1 MKTITTILILLLA
14 SAVLLFGII
23 AGKSILGP
31 SGTDNEPGDEE
42 VQETVEEEPPSL
54 PEENDPGTEEEPIEE
69 EEPDPDKISA
79 IEIYLDGS
87 RDEGIFLGEA
97 KYGLTSKD
105 AYTIYGDRLS
115 QSGFLLVS
123 EVTGY
128 DFEPGSLHYLYIYT
142 FIPRYGWDYTRQ
154 KVPVGGDADYSQSI
168 ELHIDGPS
176 HNAVIEEEDKK
187 NLRISGWSAD
197 LSVQES
203 TGIEKIEIYL
213 NGPRDFGISLG
224 EVDYGREREDVAN
237 AYGNANYTN
246 SGYSLTFDASRLES
260 GTENT
265 IYVYSYST
273 NGTYTLAIRDIVM
286 EGEKDASN
294 TIMSVEAEFGGSSI
308 EVIGWAVSKDDIQNT
323 GPRKTDIEY
332 INKKIVFVSNKNG
345 NEDIFSMDLD
355 GSVLNQL
362 TESTDKDAYPSVS
375 TDGKK
380 IAYTSDIN
388 GYWQIMVMD
397 WDGRNK
403 IQLTDDPVRSGYPTW
418 SFDGRYIFYEVYKD
432 GDWEIY
438 RMNSDGSKRKR
449 LTFNASAYDWHPFAH
464 PYQNKVI
471 YESGS
476 IGHEGIYIMDNNGNN
491 IEMISE
497 GNPRK
502 RVPCMSVDGEYIV
515 FMGYEENLEF
525 VYIMDG
531 NGENIRRISDR
542 RKSGHPFISPD
553 NSIIVFESS
562 VDGQNEIFIINLDG
576 SEEIRLTNIPGDD
589 WDPAFIYQLP

>member
-1 MKTITTILILLLA
+1 MKTITTILILLLVP
-14 SAVLLFGII
+14 AVLLFGII

-31 SGTDNEPGDEE
+31 SGTDNNPVDEE
-42 VQETVEEEPPSL
+42 VQETVEEDSSPK
-54 PEENDPGTEEEPIEE
+54 PEENGPGSEEEPIEE

-105 AYTIYGDRLS
+105 AYVIYGDRLS
-115 QSGFLLVS
+115 QSGFLLAS
-123 EVTGY
+123 ENTGY
-128 DFEPGSLHYLYIYT
+128 DFEPGSVHYLYIYA
-142 FIPRYGWDYTRQ
+142 FIPKYGWEYTRQ
-154 KVPVGGDADYSQSI
+154 RVPVIGNTDYSQNI
-168 ELHIDGPS
+168 ELHIDGPP
-176 HNAVIEEEDKK
+176 HNAVIKEEDKEK
-187 NLRISGWSAD
+187 LRISGWSAD

-213 NGPRDFGISLG
+213 NGPRDFGIFLG
-224 EVDYGREREDVAN
+224 EADYGRERQDVAN
-237 AYGNANYTN
+237 AYGNANYTD
-246 SGYSLTFDASRLES
+246 SGYSLTFDASGLGP

-265 IYVYSYST
+265 IYIYSYS
-273 NGTYTLAIRDIVM
+273 NSGTYTMAMRDIVM
-286 EGEKDASN
+286 EGEKGASN
-294 TIMSVEAEFGGSSI
+294 TIMSIEAELGGGSI
-308 EVIGWAVSKDDIQNT
+308 EVSGWAVSKDDVQNT
-323 GPRKTDIEY
+323 GPRDTDIEY

-355 GSVLNQL
+355 GSGLNQL
-362 TESTDKDAYPSVS
+362 TESTDKDAYPAVS

-403 IQLTDDPVRSGYPTW
+403 IQLTNDPVRSGYPTW

-438 RMNSDGSKRKR
+438 RMNSDGSGRKR
-449 LTFNASAYDWHPFAH
+449 LTFNAGAYDWHPFAH
-464 PYQNKVI
+464 PYQYRVI
-471 YESGS
+471 FESGAV
-476 IGHEGIYIMDNNGNN
+476 GHEQIYIMDHNGDN
-491 IEMISE
+491 IERLSE
-497 GNPRK
+497 SSARK

-515 FMGYEENLEF
+515 FMGYEGDTRF

-531 NGENIRRISDR
+531 DGENIRRISDR
-542 RKSGHPFISPD
+542 PNSEHPFISPD
-553 NSIIVFESS
+553 NSIIAFESS

-576 SEEIRLTNIPGDD
+576 SEETRLTSIPGDD
-589 WDPAFIYQLP
+589 WGPAFIYQLP

>member
-1 MKTITTILILLLA
+1 MLLLV

-23 AGKSILGP
+23 AGRSMLGS
-31 SGTDNEPGDEE
+31 SGTNNEPVDEE

-54 PEENDPGTEEEPIEE
+54 PEENGPGTEEEPVE
-69 EEPDPDKISA
+69 EEPDPDKILS

-105 AYTIYGDRLS
+105 AYAIYGDRLS

-123 EVTGY
+123 EDTGY
-128 DFEPGSLHYLYIYT
+128 DFEPGSVHDLYIYA
-142 FIPRYGWDYTRQ
+142 FIPKYGWEYIRQ
-154 KVPVGGDADYSQSI
+154 RVPVSGDVDNSQNI
-168 ELHIDGPS
+168 ELHIDGPR
-176 HNAVIEEEDKK
+176 HNAIIEEEDKE

-213 NGPRDFGISLG
+213 NGPRDFGIFLG
-224 EVDYGREREDVAN
+224 EANYGHERQDVAN
-237 AYGNANYTN
+237 AYGNANYTD
-246 SGYSLTFDASRLES
+246 SGYSLIFDAGRLGQ

-265 IYVYSYST
+265 IYVYSYSK
-273 NGTYTLAIRDIVM
+273 NGTYTLAMRDIVM
-286 EGEKDASN
+286 EGEKGGSN
-294 TIMSVEAEFGGSSI
+294 TIMSVETELGGSSI
-308 EVIGWAVSKDDIQNT
+308 EVSGWAVSKDDVQNT
-323 GPRKTDIEY
+323 GPRDTDIEY

-345 NEDIFSMDLD
+345 NEDIFSIDLD
-355 GSVLNQL
+355 GSGLTQL
-362 TESTDKDAYPSVS
+362 TESTDKDAYPAVS

-388 GYWQIMVMD
+388 GFWQIMVMD

-403 IQLTDDPVRSGYPTW
+403 IQLTNDPVRSGYPTW

-438 RMNSDGSKRKR
+438 RMNNDGSGRKR
-449 LTFNASAYDWHPFAH
+449 LTFNAGADDWHPFAH
-464 PYQNKVI
+464 PYQYRVI
-471 YESGS
+471 FESGVV
-476 IGHEGIYIMDNNGNN
+476 GHEEIYIMDHDGDN
-491 IEMISE
+491 IERLSE
-497 GNPRK
+497 SSARK

-553 NSIIVFESS
+553 NSIIAFESS
-562 VDGQNEIFIINLDG
+562 VDGQNEIFIINMDG
-576 SEEIRLTNIPGDD
+576 SGEIRLTSIPGDD

>member
-1 MKTITTILILLLA
+1 MKTITTILILLLIP
-14 SAVLLFGII
+14 AVLLFGII
-23 AGKSILGP
+23 AGRSISGP
-31 SGTDNEPGDEE
+31 SGTGDGPVDEE
-42 VQETVEEEPPSL
+42 VQETIEEDSSPK
-54 PEENDPGTEEEPIEE
+54 PEENGTGTEEEPDE

-105 AYTIYGDRLS
+105 AYVIYGDRLS
-115 QSGFLLVS
+115 QSGFLLAS
-123 EVTGY
+123 EKTGY
-128 DFEPGSLHYLYIYT
+128 DFEPGSIHYLYIYT
-142 FIPRYGWDYTRQ
+142 FIPKYGWEYTRQ
-154 KVPVGGDADYSQSI
+154 RVPVIGNTDYSQNI
-168 ELHIDGPS
+168 ELHIDGPP
-176 HNAVIEEEDKK
+176 HNAVIKEEDKEK
-187 NLRISGWSAD
+187 LRISGWSAD

-213 NGPRDFGISLG
+213 NGPRDFGIFLG
-224 EVDYGREREDVAN
+224 EADYGRERQDVAN

-246 SGYSLTFDASRLES
+246 SGYSLTFDASGLGP

-265 IYVYSYST
+265 IYIYSYS
-273 NGTYTLAIRDIVM
+273 NSGTYTMAMRDIVM
-286 EGEKDASN
+286 EGEKGASN
-294 TIMSVEAEFGGSSI
+294 TIMSIEAELGGGSI
-308 EVIGWAVSKDDIQNT
+308 EVSGWAVSKDDVQNT
-323 GPRKTDIEY
+323 GPRDTDIEY

-355 GSVLNQL
+355 GSRLNQL
-362 TESTDKDAYPSVS
+362 TESTDKDAYPAVS

-397 WDGRNK
+397 RDGRNK

-438 RMNSDGSKRKR
+438 RMNSDGSDRKR
-449 LTFNASAYDWHPFAH
+449 LTFNAGVDDWHPFAH
-464 PYQNKVI
+464 PYQYRVI
-471 YESGS
+471 FESGAV
-476 IGHEGIYIMDNNGNN
+476 GHERLYIMDNDGDN

-497 GNPRK
+497 GSARK

-553 NSIIVFESS
+553 NSIIAFESS

-576 SEEIRLTNIPGDD
+576 SGETRLTNIPGDD

>member
-1 MKTITTILILLLA
+1 MKTITIILILLLV
-14 SAVLLFGII
+14 SAVLLFGIV
-23 AGKSILGP
+23 AGKSILSP
-31 SGTDNEPGDEE
+31 SGTDNEPGDEK
-42 VQETVEEEPPSL
+42 VQETIEEDPIPE
-54 PEENDPGTEEEPIEE
+54 PEENAPGTEEEPIKE

-79 IEIYLDGS
+79 IEIYLDGP

-105 AYTIYGDRLS
+105 AYAIYGDRLS

-123 EVTGY
+123 ENTGY
-128 DFEPGSLHYLYIYT
+128 DFEPGSVHYLYIYT
-142 FIPRYGWDYTRQ
+142 FIPRYGWDYIRQ
-154 KVPVGGDADYSQSI
+154 KVPISGDADYSQSI

-176 HNAVIEEEDKK
+176 HNAVIEEEDKE

-213 NGPRDFGISLG
+213 NGPRDFGISIG
-224 EVDYGREREDVAN
+224 EVDYGRERQDVAN

-246 SGYSLTFDASRLES
+246 SGYSLTFDASRLEP

-273 NGTYTLAIRDIVM
+273 NNTYTLAIRDIVI
-286 EGEKDASN
+286 EGEKDVSN

-308 EVIGWAVSKDDIQNT
+308 EVNGWAVSKDDIQNT
-323 GPRKTDIEY
+323 GPRETDIEY

-355 GSVLNQL
+355 GSGLNQL

-438 RMNSDGSKRKR
+438 RMNSDGSSRKR
-449 LTFNASAYDWHPFAH
+449 LTFNASAHDWHPFAH
-464 PYQNKVI
+464 PYQYKVI

-476 IGHEGIYIMDNNGNN
+476 VGHEGIYIMDNDGNN

-497 GNPRK
+497 GNARK

-553 NSIIVFESS
+553 NSIIAFESS

-576 SEEIRLTNIPGDD
+576 SGEIRLTDIPGDD

>member
-1 MKTITTILILLLA
+1 MKTVTTILILLLV

-23 AGKSILGP
+23 AGKSMLGS
-31 SGTDNEPGDEE
+31 SGTNDEPVE
-42 VQETVEEEPPSL
+42 EEEPPPL
-54 PEENDPGTEEEPIEE
+54 PEENGPGTEEEPVE

-105 AYTIYGDRLS
+105 AYAINGDRLS

-123 EVTGY
+123 EDTGY
-128 DFEPGSLHYLYIYT
+128 DFEPGSVHYLYIYA
-142 FIPRYGWDYTRQ
+142 FIPKYGWEYIRQ
-154 KVPVGGDADYSQSI
+154 KVPVTGDTDYSQNI

-176 HNAVIEEEDKK
+176 HNAVIKEEDKE

-197 LSVQES
+197 LSIQES

-213 NGPRDFGISLG
+213 NGPRDFGIYLG
-224 EVDYGREREDVAN
+224 EVDYGRERQDVAN

-246 SGYSLTFDASRLES
+246 SGYSLTFDASRLGP
-260 GTENT
+260 GTENI
-265 IYVYSYST
+265 IYVYSYSK
-273 NGTYTLAIRDIVM
+273 NDTYTLAMRDIVM
-286 EGEKDASN
+286 EGEKGGSN
-294 TIMSVEAEFGGSSI
+294 TIMSVEAELGGSSI
-308 EVIGWAVSKDDIQNT
+308 EISGWAVSKDDVQNM
-323 GPRKTDIEY
+323 GPRDTDIEY

-345 NEDIFSMDLD
+345 NEDIFSIDLD
-355 GSVLNQL
+355 GSGLTQL
-362 TESTDKDAYPSVS
+362 TESTDKDAYPAVS

-403 IQLTDDPVRSGYPTW
+403 VQLTNDPVRSGYPTW

-438 RMNSDGSKRKR
+438 RMNNDGSSRKR
-449 LTFNASAYDWHPFAH
+449 LTFNAGADDWHPFAH
-464 PYQNKVI
+464 PYQYRVI
-471 YESGS
+471 FESGAV
-476 IGHEGIYIMDNNGNN
+476 GHEEIYIMDHDGDN
-491 IEMISE
+491 IERLSE
-497 GNPRK
+497 SNARK

-515 FMGYEENLEF
+515 FMGYEGDTRF

-531 NGENIRRISDR
+531 EGGNIRRVSDR
-542 RKSGHPFISPD
+542 PNSEHPFISPD
-553 NSIIVFESS
+553 NSIIAFNSN
-562 VDGQNEIFIINLDG
+562 VDGQREIFIINLDG
-576 SEEIRLTNIPGDD
+576 SGETRLTSIPGDD

>member
-1 MKTITTILILLLA
+1 MKTITIILILLLV

-23 AGKSILGP
+23 AGKSIL
-31 SGTDNEPGDEE
+31 SSSVTDNEPIDEE
-42 VQETVEEEPPSL
+42 VPEIVEEEPSPPL
-54 PEENDPGTEEEPIEE
+54 DEPAPGSEEEPVEE
-69 EEPDPDKISA
+69 EQPDPDKISA

-87 RDEGIFLGEA
+87 RDKGIFLGEA

-105 AYTIYGDRLS
+105 TYAIYGENFS

-123 EVTGY
+123 EDTGY
-128 DFEPGSLHYLYIYT
+128 AFEPGSIHYLYIYT
-142 FIPRYGWDYTRQ
+142 LIPKYGWEYIRQ
-154 KVPVGGDADYSQSI
+154 KVPVSGDMDLSQNI

-176 HNAVIEEEDKK
+176 HNSVIEEADKE

-203 TGIEKIEIYL
+203 TGIEKIEIFM

-246 SGYSLTFDASRLES
+246 SGYSLTFDAGWLEP

-273 NGTYTLAIRDIVM
+273 MGTYTLATRDIVM
-286 EGEKDASN
+286 EGEKGDSN
-294 TIMSVEAEFGGSSI
+294 TIMSVEAEFSGSSI
-308 EVIGWAVSKDDIQNT
+308 AVNGWVVSKDDIRNT
-323 GPRKTDIEY
+323 GPRETDIEY

-355 GSVLNQL
+355 GSALTQL
-362 TESTDKDAYPSVS
+362 TENTDKDAYPSVS
-375 TDGKK
+375 TDGQK
-380 IAYTSDIN
+380 IAYTTDIN

-397 WDGRNK
+397 WDGKNK
-403 IQLTDDPVRSGYPTW
+403 TQLTDDPVRSGYPTW

-438 RMNSDGSKRKR
+438 RMNSDGSNKKR
-449 LTFNASAYDWHPFAH
+449 LTFNASTHDWHPFAH
-464 PYQNKVI
+464 PYQEKVI
-471 YESGS
+471 YESGP
-476 IGHEGIYIMDNNGNN
+476 IGQEEIYIMDNDGDN
-491 IEMISE
+491 IEQISE
-497 GNPRK
+497 GSNRK
-502 RVPCMSVDGEYIV
+502 RVPSMSVDGEYIL

-531 NGENIRRISDR
+531 NGENIRKISGR

-553 NSIIVFESS
+553 NSIIAFQSS
-562 VDGQNEIFIINLDG
+562 VDGQKEIFIINLDG
-576 SEEIRLTNIPGDD
+576 SGETRLTSIPGDD

>member
-1 MKTITTILILLLA
+1 MKTITIILILLLI

-23 AGKSILGP
+23 AVRGLRGS
-31 SGTDNEPGDEE
+31 SATVDEPIEE
-42 VQETVEEEPPSL
+42 VQEIVEEESPPPL
-54 PEENDPGTEEEPIEE
+54 EEPIEE

-105 AYTIYGDRLS
+105 AYAIYGERLS
-115 QSGFLLVS
+115 QSGFLLIS
-123 EVTGY
+123 EDTGY
-128 DFEPGSLHYLYIYT
+128 DFEPGSIHYLYIYT
-142 FIPRYGWDYTRQ
+142 FIPRYGWEYIRQ
-154 KVPVGGDADYSQSI
+154 KVPVNGDTDYSQNI

-176 HNAVIEEEDKK
+176 NNAVIEEADKE

-203 TGIEKIEIYL
+203 TGIEKIEIYM
-213 NGPRDFGISLG
+213 NGPRNFGISPG
-224 EVDYGREREDVAN
+224 EVDYGHERQDVAN

-246 SGYSLTFDASRLES
+246 SGYSLTFNAGSLEP

-265 IYVYSYST
+265 IYVYSYSN

-286 EGEKDASN
+286 EGEKGDSN
-294 TIMSVEAEFGGSSI
+294 TIISVEAEFSGSSI
-308 EVIGWAVSKDDIQNT
+308 EVNGWVVSKDDVRDT
-323 GPRKTDIEY
+323 GPRETDIEY

-345 NEDIFSMDLD
+345 NEDIFSIDLD
-355 GSVLNQL
+355 GSALTQL
-362 TESTDKDAYPSVS
+362 TENTDKDAYPSVS

-397 WDGRNK
+397 WDGKNK

-449 LTFNASAYDWHPFAH
+449 LTFNASANDWHPFAH
-464 PYQNKVI
+464 PYQSKVL

-476 IGHEGIYIMDNNGNN
+476 VGHEELYIMDDDGDN
-491 IEMISE
+491 IERISE
-497 GNPRK
+497 GSARI
-502 RVPCMSVDGEYIV
+502 RVPCMSIDGKYIL

-531 NGENIRRISDR
+531 NGENIRKISNR

-553 NSIIVFESS
+553 NSIITFEAS

-576 SEEIRLTNIPGDD
+576 SGETRLTNIPGDD